1 MRSEGGSG
9 RKLLSPGPGGTALSG
24 NGAIN
29 GNPWGIASFC
39 ALGGG
44 ARGSSE
50 PTGQEEGS
58 SVAGE
63 EGGQLEPPEKRGL
76 LLSPPQAPSSK

>member
-1 MRSEGGSG
+1 MGT
-9 RKLLSPGPGGTALSG
+9 PGASLVS
-24 NGAIN
+24 A
-29 GNPWGIASFC
+29 PW
-39 ALGGG
+39 GGG

-63 EGGQLEPPEKRGL
+63 EGGQLGPPRRGGFC
-76 LLSPPQAPSSK
+76 SPPLQTPSSK